1 MNVTIREA
9 RVTDAESITRV
20 LNPNIEAR
28 ANSVFTE
35 PFSVK
40 AEQDFIEQFPK
51 RGIFHVAESDGIV
64 KGFQTIEPFGAYTP
78 AFDHV
83 GIIGT
88 FVGLSFQKQGI
99 GKTLFQASF
108 TAARAKGFEK
118 LFAFVRSGNTAGL
131 RAYLGQ
137 GFEQVGIAK
146 KHAKI
151 DGKYI
156 DQIVIE
162 RFL

>member
-1 MNVTIREA
+1 M
-9 RVTDAESITRV
+9 
-20 LNPNIEAR
+20 
-28 ANSVFTE
+28 
-35 PFSVK
+35 
-40 AEQDFIEQFPK
+40 
-51 RGIFHVAESDGIV
+51 